1 MKIFKILGFFHP
13 EKLSISNPGC
23 TSLFLSKGKSMYKKL
38 AVASAFCALTTGVA
52 MAQTSVASLPGV
64 TIYGTLD
71 SGIRYE
77 SQANADGDTRTRM
90 VSGAQS
96 NSRLGFRGVED
107 LGNGLKANF
116 QLETGFS
123 INPGTTSQN
132 GSSGTVLFDRFAW
145 VGLEQKNLG
154 EIQLGRNTNAGND
167 FLASRINDPL
177 GGALDG
183 TGTPVNVANG
193 SALRINQALYA
204 VASTNGLRNSRSDGM
219 IKYINRFGPVGVRA
233 GYAPGGQ
240 TGDNSLRSSYNLGL
254 SYHGNGFN
262 LGVSTLN
269 ATDAA
274 NKMMTNLSFGVNYT
288 LNKATLTA
296 AHHKV
301 KTDAGYVGAN
311 LTTTSTYLGPVLG
324 TTATTGPSTEADINV
339 LGVRYQATSK
349 LSTTLA
355 YYDGNYKNGTGSSG
369 TYKSLVLWNQYDLSK
384 RTNLYAA
391 LDHGKSDG
399 ALKSASVSDTSLG
412 VTVGIRHT
420 F

>member
-1 MKIFKILGFFHP
+1 MF
-13 EKLSISNPGC
+13 
-23 TSLFLSKGKSMYKKL
+23 KKL
-38 AVASAFCALTTGVA
+38 AVAGAISALTTGAV
-52 MAQTSVASLPGV
+52 MAQNSVTAQHGV
-64 TIYGTLD
+64 SIYGTVD
-71 SGIRYE
+71 SGVRYE
-77 SQANADGDTRTRM
+77 SQANAAGDSRIRA

-107 LGNGLKANF
+107 LGNGLKAKF

-145 VGLEQKNLG
+145 VGLESKTLG

-167 FLASRINDPL
+167 FLAMRIVDPL

-193 SALRINQALYA
+193 SALRVNQALYG

-219 IKYINRFGPVGVRA
+219 IKYIKRFGPVGVRA
-233 GYAPGGQ
+233 GYAPGGV
-240 TGDNSLRSSYNLGL
+240 TGDTGLRSSYNLGL
-254 SYHGNGFN
+254 SFHEKAFN
-262 LGVSTLN
+262 AGISTLK

-274 NKMMTNLSFGVNYT
+274 DKEMTNLSYGGNFT
-288 LNKATLTA
+288 LGKATLTA
-296 AHHKV
+296 ARHEV

-311 LTTTSTYLGPVLG
+311 LTTTSSYLGPVLG
-324 TTATTGPSTEADINV
+324 TNANTGPSTEANINIV
-339 LGVRYQATSK
+339 GVRYQATSK

-355 YYDGNYKNGTGSSG
+355 YYDGDYKNGTGSEG

-391 LDHGKSDG
+391 VDHGKSDG
-399 ALKSASVSDTSLG
+399 ALKSASVSGTNLG